1 MSKSSP
7 KSGGTEEKIIR
18 YIVFPGSG
26 DGLPKPADVIV
37 ARVDGLLASLSPEQ
51 VVTICS

>member
-1 MSKSSP
+1 MLDIKCGLSSCP
-7 KSGGTEEKIIR
+7 LRKLQERTTL
-18 YIVFPGSG
+18 V
-26 DGLPKPADVIV
+26 PAQDVIV